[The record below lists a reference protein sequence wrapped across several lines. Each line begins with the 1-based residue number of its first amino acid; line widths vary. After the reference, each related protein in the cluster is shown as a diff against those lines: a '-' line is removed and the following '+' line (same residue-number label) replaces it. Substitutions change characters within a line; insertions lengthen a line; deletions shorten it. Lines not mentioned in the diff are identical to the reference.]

1 MRERIAAAS
10 KAVLCP
16 DSFVF
21 HELGNHSFCLVKI
34 TAFEIKDDYP
44 NSCSWLKSTKLLIS
58 VEEQF
63 QKSVAENQYLKK
75 YVANTANLHCLL
87 REEQS
92 NSVFEEVI
100 SEKIGWFR
108 KFIFCCIFV

>member
-1 MRERIAAAS
+1 MSNVLIIASKSALRERIVAAS

-21 HELGNHSFCLVKI
+21 HEL
-34 TAFEIKDDYP
+34 DDYP

-63 QKSVAENQYLKK
+63 HKSVAENQYLKK

-92 NSVFEEVI
+92 NSIFEEII